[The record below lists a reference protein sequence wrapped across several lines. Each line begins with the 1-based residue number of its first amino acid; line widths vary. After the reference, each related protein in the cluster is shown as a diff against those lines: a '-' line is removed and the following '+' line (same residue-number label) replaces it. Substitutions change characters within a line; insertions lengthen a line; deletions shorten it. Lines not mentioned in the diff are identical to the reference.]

1 VGCDQRGGVA
11 AGDERGDAVL
21 PRWTSRLGGAAA
33 FTHGHCPA
41 MTIALAHE
49 WGKDAG

>member
-1 VGCDQRGGVA
+1 VGAYFDHVA
-11 AGDERGDAVL
+11 AVAASDVL
-21 PRWTSRLGGAAA
+21 PRWTSRLGGADA

-49 WGKDAG
+49 WGIDAR